1 MGRVST
7 QPGPTADDYTI
18 YGGSGADVI
27 FATGNVTV
35 HGGAGSDL
43 IAAGSGNAVLDGG
56 DGTDV
61 LETNSTGAN
70 ALVGGEGGDSLI
82 VNRAGTNALSG
93 GTGNDLF
100 VLKESASIANP
111 DGSFNFGL
119 QAVDGGSGRDTL
131 RFIIND
137 QNPTAEDS
145 LIAEFNRI
153 ETAFELAASQGHAG
167 TFDIDGLHV
176 SGIERIE
183 LQIDSV
189 STNPNTPYLIT
200 HDIALADGRGNPESD
215 ALNHLLQ
222 TADHWN
228 LLTV

>member
-1 MGRVST
+1 
-7 QPGPTADDYTI
+7 
-18 YGGSGADVI
+18 
-27 FATGNVTV
+27 V

-82 VNRAGTNALSG
+82 VNRAGTNALAG

-119 QAVDGGSGRDTL
+119 QAVDGGSGHDTL

-137 QNPTAEDS
+137 QNPAAEDS

-153 ETAFELAASQGHAG
+153 ETAFELAARQGHAG

-176 SGIERIE
+176 SGIERVE

-200 HDIALADGRGNPESD
+200 HDIALAEGRGNAESG